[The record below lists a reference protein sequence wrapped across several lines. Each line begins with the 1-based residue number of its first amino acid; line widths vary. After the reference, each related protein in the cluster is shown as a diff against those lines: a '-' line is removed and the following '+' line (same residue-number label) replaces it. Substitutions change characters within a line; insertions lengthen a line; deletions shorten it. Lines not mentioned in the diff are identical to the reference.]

1 MPDIVVHT
9 RFGWQIAQKLDLDV
23 DRDIYNFGLL
33 GPDPYLFYHFYM
45 PPFQH
50 RVNKYSSAM
59 HRERTGDFL
68 TELALRARGNREMFS
83 YLAGFLCHYA
93 LDADTHP
100 YINRKAKNS
109 FAMHMAIE
117 HKLDKLNGGKICI
130 PPFLP
135 DSMQEDVGGAITKI
149 YGWND
154 AWDKLKKGHHDMT
167 PFYNLV
173 EDKSGRLNF
182 FASRTHSKLALI
194 SYRSKSL
201 DSMDLRGFAPLYQ
214 RALNDAEKYITA
226 AQRFVNGEIDVKTL
240 RSVIG
245 SRSYIEG

>member
-1 MPDIVVHT
+1 MPDIVVHS
-9 RFGWQIAQKLDLDV
+9 RFGWQIAQKLMLDV

-33 GPDPYLFYHFYM
+33 GPDPYLFYRFYL
-45 PPFQH
+45 PPFKH
-50 RVNKYSSAM
+50 RVNKYASVM
-59 HRERTGDFL
+59 HREHTGDFL

-93 LDADTHP
+93 LDSDTHP

-149 YGWND
+149 YGWTD
-154 AWDKLKKGHHDMT
+154 AWDKLKEGHKDMT
-167 PFYNLV
+167 PFYNIV
-173 EDKSGRLNF
+173 EDKKGRLNF
-182 FASRTHSKLALI
+182 FASKTHTKLALI
-194 SYRSKSL
+194 SYRSKEL

-214 RALNDAEKYITA
+214 RALNDAEKYVTA
-226 AQRFVNGEIDVKTL
+226 AQQFVNGEIEVKDL
-240 RSVIG
+240 RAVIG